1 MTTDCHVAQLNIAA
15 ALYPLDDQRMSR
27 FVEQLDDINALAD
40 DRPGFI
46 WRLQSESGN
55 ATDIVVD
62 DDPMLIVNMS
72 VWRDDEA
79 LFDFAYKSAHRQVLA
94 DRRKWFKRPDGA
106 YQVLWWVKAGH
117 QPNVDEGMAKLRLLR
132 TSGPSAQAF
141 TFKAKIPRTGLPGNP
156 ENLKPEPFCC
166 GWE

>member
-1 MTTDCHVAQLNIAA
+1 MTTVWHVAQLNIAA
-15 ALYPLDDQRMSR
+15 ALYPIDDQRMGR

-40 DRPGFI
+40 NSPGFI

-72 VWRDDEA
+72 VWRDVEA
-79 LFDFAYKSAHRQVLA
+79 LFDFAYKSAHRHVLA
-94 DRRKWFKRPDGA
+94 DRRNWFKRPDRA
-106 YQVLWWVKAGH
+106 YQALWWVKAGY
-117 QPNVDEGMAKLRLLR
+117 QPSVDAGMAKLRLLR
-132 TSGPSAQAF
+132 TSNPSAQAF
-141 TFKAKIPRTGLPGNP
+141 TFKAIFPPPGQPGSPDDLN
-156 ENLKPEPFCC
+156 PEPFCC